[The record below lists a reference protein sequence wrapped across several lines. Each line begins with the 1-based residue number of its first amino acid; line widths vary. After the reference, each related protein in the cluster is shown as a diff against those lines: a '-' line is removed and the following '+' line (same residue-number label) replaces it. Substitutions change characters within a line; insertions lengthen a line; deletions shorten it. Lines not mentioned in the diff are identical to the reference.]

1 MVLTSAP
8 PPATVIAQW
17 RIGQVHK
24 IHRVATGMM
33 NKNWRV
39 DTDTGSYVL
48 KLFLDVRG
56 PQLAFQIRVLRA
68 LAAVGVPVPLPVLTQ
83 HNTDTIL
90 IAGHEYGVYPWV
102 TGVHRSGLS
111 MTMERCAELGA
122 TLGRIHGTLRRT
134 LPTPPH
140 PYQASAAPTVQALTN
155 IDRLLDVVDSRNGNT
170 DFDRLA
176 ERTLRMKRGML
187 LRLADRYPPQ
197 IPTTMAGY
205 VHGDF
210 HPHNVLLDRTDD
222 VIAVLDWD
230 RLRIGPYARE
240 LVRAA
245 TFFFTYGDE
254 RGFDLERAQTFV
266 AGYRRVFDIGA
277 PAIADGV
284 HRLWWER
291 LTENWIVEWHYLRKN
306 PASDHLLAGQAA
318 LLQWWTARYDE
329 VMNALTV

>member
-1 MVLTSAP
+1 MLTSPP
-8 PPATVIAQW
+8 PPATVVAQW
-17 RIGQVHK
+17 RIGRVTK
-24 IHRVATGMM
+24 IGRVATGMM

-56 PQLAFQIRVLRA
+56 PQLAFQHRVLRS
-68 LAAVGVPVPLPVLTQ
+68 LAAVGVPVPLPVPTIY
-83 HNTDTIL
+83 DSETIL
-90 IAGHEYGVYPWV
+90 VAGHEYGLFPWI

-111 MTMERCAELGA
+111 MTFERVTELGA
-122 TLGRIHGTLRRT
+122 TLGRIHATLRHT
-134 LPTPPH
+134 LPTRPA
-140 PYQASAAPTVQALTN
+140 PYQSQAQTAIAALAN
-155 IDRLLDVVDSRNGNT
+155 IDRLLDVVENRSTNT

-176 ERTLRMKRGML
+176 EHTLRMKRGML
-187 LRLADRYPPQ
+187 LRLADRFPPP

-210 HPHNVLLDRTDD
+210 HPHNVLLDRGDQ

-230 RLRIGPYARE
+230 RLRVGPYSRE

-245 TFFFTYGDE
+245 SFFFTYGDE
-254 RGFDLERAQTFV
+254 RGIDLERAAGFI
-266 AGYRRVFDIGA
+266 AGYRSTYDIGTQ
-277 PAIADGV
+277 AIADGL

-306 PASDHLLAGQAA
+306 TASDHLLAGQAA
-318 LLQWWTARYDE
+318 LLQWWTGRYDE
-329 VMNALTV
+329 VMHALTV